1 MPDIQV
7 GDLVVFNLPSPE
19 QQLLID
25 TLGKKHGK
33 GAWLVVESKA
43 SILTLQQGNTKDY
56 STARWLRK
64 V

>member
-1 MPDIQV
+1 MIEV
-7 GDLVVFNLPSPE
+7 GDLVVFNPSPE

-33 GAWLVVESKA
+33 GAWLVVDTA
-43 SILTLQQGNTKDY
+43 HLPVLIIQQGSTKKY
-56 STARWLRK
+56 CSARWLRK